1 MILTVVSTIVS
12 FSLMLG
18 GILMKISANKPI
30 SETVGFRTHKAMLN
44 VTNWHNANSKCG
56 SLWLLT
62 GAAGFALTMLIPL
75 VIMPRLN
82 TNADVLLQI
91 LPLAAQIITSAACAV
106 HVERSLK

>member
-1 MILTVVSTIVS
+1 
-12 FSLMLG
+12 
-18 GILMKISANKPI
+18 
-30 SETVGFRTHKAMLN
+30 
-44 VTNWHNANSKCG
+44 
-56 SLWLLT
+56 LWLLT